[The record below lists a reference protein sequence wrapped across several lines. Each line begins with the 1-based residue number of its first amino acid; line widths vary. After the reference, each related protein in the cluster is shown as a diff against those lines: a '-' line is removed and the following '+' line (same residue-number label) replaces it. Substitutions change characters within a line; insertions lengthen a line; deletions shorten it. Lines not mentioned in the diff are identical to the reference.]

1 MRGWG
6 LKYHLCFLLILLT
19 GLFANAQLIS
29 LNPETRFIHL
39 GKNIE
44 LFEDKSAKLS
54 FEDIRKPSYSQK
66 FTLSKEET
74 PNFNMTRSA
83 IWCRFK
89 LLNTSERVEWYL
101 EQMVGSMTNVEC
113 FIEYK
118 NSVRKYTKGF
128 FDPFELRE
136 PSSLYPTFSIRLPKD
151 SSCTVYVRL
160 CDIAPF
166 SANLNIGKPGYFIK
180 RNHSFDII
188 NGLFFGMMF
197 ILMIYNLFIF
207 LSVREPV
214 YIYYML
220 YIFFVTAFISVV
232 TGYISV
238 LPSFFSKLF
247 GSYAA
252 VTASLFGIF
261 ALLFTVNFLELKKNA
276 PRLMFLFYTLCSFVL
291 LASLAAIAGF
301 KRESIIFIQG
311 LGFFL
316 GFFAMISGFSTLKKG
331 YKPAKYYL
339 VAWGVYMLC
348 LVCYILTDMG
358 LLPFN
363 LFTHSTLQI
372 GSAFEAIFLSVALAD
387 KLSSFK
393 LEKEIA
399 QKEVLFAA
407 MKNEKLIREQNMIL
421 EQKVKE
427 RTAEIELQKK
437 VIEIRQKEILDSIH
451 YARRIQQALLPSD
464 RFLEKKLKSN

>member
-1 MRGWG
+1 MGGWG
-6 LKYHLCFLLILLT
+6 TKYSLCFLLIILT
-19 GLFANAQLIS
+19 YPGANARNIPLTY
-29 LNPETRFIHL
+29 ETSVIHL
-39 GKNIE
+39 GKSIE
-44 LFEDKSAKLS
+44 LFEDKTAKLS
-54 FEDIRKPSYSQK
+54 FDQVRSAAYASYFKPS
-66 FTLSKEET
+66 TEEI

-83 IWCRFK
+83 IWCRFQ
-89 LLNTSERVEWYL
+89 LTNNTERVEWYL
-101 EQMVGSMTNVEC
+101 EQMVASMTNVDC
-113 FIEYK
+113 FIVYDSFVTK
-118 NSVRKYTKGF
+118 FSKGF

-136 PSSLYPTFSIRLPKD
+136 PSSLYPTFPVRLAKGA
-151 SSCTVYVRL
+151 SCTVYLRL

-166 SANLNIGKPGYFIK
+166 SANLNIGKPSYFIK
-180 RNHSFDII
+180 RNHAFDLI

-197 ILMIYNLFIF
+197 ILMLYNLFIF
-207 LSVREPV
+207 FSVKEPA

-238 LPSFFSKLF
+238 LPAFFSRLF

-252 VTASLFGIF
+252 VTASLFGFF
-261 ALLFTVNFLELKKNA
+261 ALSFTVNFLDLKKTS
-276 PRLMFLFYTLCSFVL
+276 PRLMFMYYTLCSFL
-291 LASLAAIAGF
+291 ILTSLASIAGF

-316 GFFAMISGFSTLKKG
+316 GFFAIITGFSTLKKG

-339 VAWGVYMLC
+339 VAWGVYMVC
-348 LVCYILTDMG
+348 LICYILTDMG
-358 LLPFN
+358 VLPFN

-393 LEKEIA
+393 LDKEIA
-399 QKEVLFAA
+399 QREVLQAA
-407 MKNEKLIREQNMIL
+407 MENEKLIREQNMVL

-437 VIEIRQKEILDSIH
+437 VIETRQKEILDSIH

-464 RFLEKKLKSN
+464 RFLEKKIKAN